1 MTYTD
6 LFSSTLRLAFL
17 SVRIVFHRKF
27 AFAGLGIVVYYGILY
42 TILVFNPS
50 DGFSVEQ
57 ALHILVQIPGAVL
70 AIYLSMDLVASER
83 DGDTLE
89 TLFSAS
95 SSHYVVWLIRVVC
108 LHVVLTL
115 FVMGMSTA
123 SYILFAE
130 FPFVLG
136 GLNALVS
143 TLFVANLT
151 FLFAV
156 SVKSSNSAGMLAL
169 GALVVALI
177 TQEAVD
183 GTVYFLFLN
192 PFEPPT
198 GADLSLWADTVLI
211 NRGLVVVSGAAT
223 LYLALKK
230 MARRER
236 LLN

>member
-1 MTYTD
+1 MTYAD
-6 LFSSTLRLAFL
+6 LFSSTLRLALL
-17 SVRIVFHRKF
+17 SVRIVFHRKL
-27 AFAGLGIVVYYGILY
+27 AFAGLGVVVYYGILY
-42 TILVFNPS
+42 TIAVFNPS
-50 DGFSVEQ
+50 DGFSVEE

-89 TLFSAS
+89 MLFSAS
-95 SSHYVVWLIRVVC
+95 ASHYVVWLIRIGC
-108 LHVVLTL
+108 LHLVLAVL
-115 FVMGMSTA
+115 VMGMSTA
-123 SYILFAE
+123 AYFLFAE

-156 SVKSSNSAGMLAL
+156 SVKGSNSAGMLAL
-169 GALVVALI
+169 GSLIVVLI
-177 TQEAVD
+177 TQANSD

-211 NRGLVVVSGAAT
+211 NRGLVVVGGVLT
-223 LYLALKK
+223 LYLALRK